1 MKLVVNGADVE
12 VDDRHAKTPL
22 LWVLRDVL
30 GLHGTKFGC
39 GAGFCAACTVL
50 IDGRNMK
57 SCQTATERALGKVV
71 TTVEGASGSVVDA
84 VRDAWHRGNVV
95 QCGYCQPGQTLAAVS
110 LLESDPSPDDAK
122 IAEWMSGNLC
132 RCGTYPRIRAA
143 IHEAAGTLAAGDAP
157 GPLVA
162 PPELHVRR
170 LTPEEASD
178 PVHPYIRMHEDG
190 TIVAYSSQIEM
201 GQGIHTG
208 LATLVAEELDAD
220 FDSVRV
226 VNAANGAGPNGDVYG
241 NPASGGTLQL
251 TGASNSMQG
260 YWVRYRLAAAQA
272 RARLMAAAA
281 EAWDV
286 PAAEVEVDA
295 GILRHKSGR
304 QAAFAELAA
313 RAEQLPV
320 PDGVEPKDPV
330 DFRLIGHDGRLRVDA
345 VPKILGTTHFT
356 IDLSLPGMLI
366 AVVLHPPRFG
376 AAVASVDDQAALAE
390 AGVTAVV
397 PIDEGVAVVAETMV
411 DAQRGLR
418 ALVVEWDDR
427 NAERRSTSELLAE
440 HVRLL
445 GSGEEA
451 VMARDD
457 GDVDSA
463 LADAAS
469 TIDATYVLPYLAHA
483 PMEPNN
489 AACRMRED
497 GVLDVWAGTEGP
509 EYVKMNAS
517 SIAGID
523 KEHVEVHVTFSGG
536 SFGLHSSAEHDPV
549 SEAVQIARALGWKHP
564 IKVQSL
570 REEEFK
576 VGRYRPMAVHR
587 VRAGADADGR
597 LTAWHQQIVAEPT
610 SVNLPFVRDVMFT
623 NGVDFFTT
631 TGAVDPPYAVENF
644 RLESTNFESRI
655 PTMVWRSVGN
665 SHTEFARES
674 AIDELAIAAGR
685 DPVDLRRELLAD
697 SPRTLRALEL
707 AAERADW
714 GSALPD
720 GRARGITS
728 SGFLGHSAQ
737 VTEVSLDDRGR
748 VHVDRIVFALDCG
761 RNVNPDLIR
770 AQVEGGLI
778 WGLSAAA
785 WGEAILG
792 EGGEIVTQNFDRYP
806 VARMRSVPQIEVHLI
821 GSTEPPTGVGEV
833 AVPSVAPALANA
845 IAALTG
851 TRIRQLPINKT
862 IKIA

>member
-22 LWVLRDVL
+22 LWVLRDVV
-30 GLHGTKFGC
+30 GLRGTKFGC

-50 IDGRNMK
+50 IDGKNTK
-57 SCQTATERALGKVV
+57 SCQTTAERAVGKVI
-71 TTVEGASGSVVDA
+71 TTVEGASGPVVDA

-110 LLESDPSPDDAK
+110 LLDSDPSPDDVK
-122 IAEWMSGNLC
+122 IDAWMSGNLC
-132 RCGTYPRIRAA
+132 RCGTYPRIRTA
-143 IHEAAGTLAAGDAP
+143 IHQAAGTLAAGRDP

-162 PPELHVRR
+162 PSDVDIQR
-170 LTPEEASD
+170 LTPDEMAD
-178 PVHPYIRMHEDG
+178 PVHPYVRIREDG

-208 LATLVAEELDAD
+208 LATIVAEELDAD
-220 FDSVRV
+220 FDSIRV
-226 VNAANGAGPNGDVYG
+226 VNAANGAGPNGNVYG
-241 NPASGGTLQL
+241 NPDAGGALQI
-251 TGASNSMQG
+251 TGASNSMKG

-272 RARLMAAAA
+272 RWRLVAAAA

-286 PAAEVEVDA
+286 PTAEVQVENGV
-295 GILRHKSGR
+295 LRDGNGR

-320 PDGVEPKDPV
+320 PDGVEPKNPADYK
-330 DFRLIGHDGRLRVDA
+330 LIGREGRLRVDA
-345 VPKILGTTHFT
+345 VPKILGSTHFT
-356 IDLSLPGMLI
+356 IDVVLPGMLT

-376 AAVASVDDQAALAE
+376 AKVASVDEKAALAE
-390 AGVTAVV
+390 AGVRAVV
-397 PIDEGVAVVAETMV
+397 PLDEGVAVVGESVA

-418 ALVVEWDDR
+418 ALVVEWDDT
-427 NAERRSTSELLAE
+427 NAERRSIAQLLAE

-445 GSGEEA
+445 ESGEKGLT
-451 VMARDD
+451 ARDD
-457 GDVDSA
+457 GDVDQA

-469 TIDATYVLPYLAHA
+469 TVDATYVLPYLAHA

-497 GVLDVWAGTEGP
+497 GVLEVWVGTETP
-509 EYVKMNAS
+509 DYVKMNAS
-517 SIAGID
+517 SIAGVDQEQIQ
-523 KEHVEVHVTFSGG
+523 VHVTFAGG
-536 SFGLHSSAEHDPV
+536 SFGLHSSAEHDPT
-549 SEAVQIARALGWKHP
+549 SEAVEIARALDWKHP
-564 IKVQSL
+564 IKVQTL

-576 VGRYRPMAVHR
+576 VGRYRAMAVHR
-587 VRAGADADGR
+587 VRAGADANGR

-623 NGVDFFTT
+623 NRGDFFTT
-631 TGAVDPPYAVENF
+631 TGAVDPPYAIENF
-644 RLESTNFESRI
+644 RIESTNFQSGV

-714 GSALPD
+714 RSPLPG
-720 GRARGITS
+720 GRARGIAS
-728 SGFLGHSAQ
+728 SGFLGHSAN
-737 VTEVSLDDRGR
+737 VTEISLDDRGR
-748 VHVDRIVFALDCG
+748 VHVDRILFALDCG

-770 AQVEGGLI
+770 AQIEGGLL
-778 WGLSAAA
+778 WGLTAAA
-785 WGEAILG
+785 WGEVILG
-792 EGGEIVTQNFDRYP
+792 DGGEIVTKNFDRYP
-806 VARMRSVPQIEVHLI
+806 VVRMRSVPQIEVHLI
-821 GSTEPPTGVGEV
+821 QSTEPPTGVGEV
-833 AVPSVAPALANA
+833 SVPSVAPALANA

-851 TRIRQLPINKT
+851 TRVRQLPMNNT